1 MSSINLVA
9 EAAQEYATDCFAS
22 TADHDFRLSAAVF
35 ECCGGV
41 IRRVDYWSLPEED
54 VLHNEC
60 GADGYTAWVMN
71 ATVPA
76 QMVDDDGDVHA
87 FEHEVVEIFAIS
99 DTGGLLIGEAAVVR
113 VAGLPPCLGPFRRIN
128 L

>member
-1 MSSINLVA
+1 
-9 EAAQEYATDCFAS
+9 
-22 TADHDFRLSAAVF
+22 
-35 ECCGGV
+35 
-41 IRRVDYWSLPEED
+41 
-54 VLHNEC
+54 
-60 GADGYTAWVMN
+60 MN
-71 ATVPA
+71 ATVA
-76 QMVDDDGDVHA
+76 AEMVDDDGDVHA